1 MNEKRRGRVVRMT
14 TYISWI
20 RDDELLELLD
30 EGDVTPHTFNLLRGD
45 VDDRGVCHGRCS
57 AVE

>member
-1 MNEKRRGRVVRMT
+1 MNEKRGRVVKMT

-20 RDDELLELLD
+20 RDDELLDLL
-30 EGDVTPHTFNLLRGD
+30 EEEDVTPLTFKFLRGD

>member
-1 MNEKRRGRVVRMT
+1 MT

-20 RDDELLELLD
+20 RDDELLDLLD

-45 VDDRGVCHGRCS
+45 VDGGRLS
-57 AVE
+57 DSRNHILE